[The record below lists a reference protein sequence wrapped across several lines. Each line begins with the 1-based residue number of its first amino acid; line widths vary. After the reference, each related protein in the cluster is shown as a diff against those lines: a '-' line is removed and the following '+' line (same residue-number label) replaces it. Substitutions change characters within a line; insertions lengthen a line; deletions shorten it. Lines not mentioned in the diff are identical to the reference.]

1 VLASSA
7 PPLPP
12 EGSYVSFGPI
22 QLMKPPEY
30 VPCLYRGAPFEF
42 LARRAQHEDEPE
54 PLYWRRVTTLG
65 GRSHFFEALSLP
77 LLRSVLPLVILS
89 DEGGRGIKCLSH
101 A

>member
-12 EGSYVSFGPI
+12 EGSYVSFGPM

-54 PLYWRRVTTLG
+54 PYIGAELQRLAAAVI
-65 GRSHFFEALSLP
+65 SLR
-77 LLRSVLPLVILS
+77 L
-89 DEGGRGIKCLSH
+89 
-101 A
+101 